1 MTLEDIKTALD
12 TVGVPVTYFEWEC
25 GAPPLPY
32 IAYLEADTDNVF
44 ADDRVHIQRTGIQ
57 AELYTKKRDRKLEK
71 QLENA
76 LDTLGVTWQ
85 RNGAVK
91 VEKSIMTVYTFEII
105 ISEEDES
112 NV

>member
-1 MTLEDIKTALD
+1 MTLENIKTALK

-32 IAYLEADTDNVF
+32 IVYLETDTDNVF
-44 ADDRVHIQRTGIQ
+44 ADDRVHIQRSVIQ
-57 AELYTKKRDRKLEK
+57 TELYTKKRDRRLEK

-91 VEKSIMTVYTFEII
+91 VEKSIMTIYTFEII
-105 ISEEDES
+105 ISKEDDS
-112 NV
+112 NA